1 MTKNTG
7 VDWREIGGNGREND
21 QKGRK
26 REKKNESGKKNWGL
40 ESGQKKMTMKWATQ
54 LTHITSCRKI
64 PRDKET

>member
-26 REKKNESGKKNWGL
+26 REKKNESGKKNWEL
-40 ESGQKKMTMKWATQ
+40 ESGQKKMTMKWAT
-54 LTHITSCRKI
+54 
-64 PRDKET
+64 